1 MTAPIEPW
9 SPYGGGD
16 PIVSAGKRTL
26 VSAFGDVVRCQ
37 AGFEPHELAEIF
49 SAPADE
55 GENDVCRHLVREDAI
70 VLTMQFVSGRL
81 SSSARPLG
89 GGELTAIPAAHWEI
103 DDPLPRFATGVF
115 NATEW
120 ADADAPATHRIFVD
134 AKEFEE
140 WLAGLKSP
148 GSLSDRELEEVLNP
162 RLRAARAIAARRVKP
177 MIEPKGEGA
186 TAAVPPSLTEV
197 LRAEDE
203 LLTRPQVEA
212 LVKLK
217 RSSIYTKI
225 KKDGFPDKILL
236 GGRAVWRKSAV
247 IAWVEE
253 KAAKGQRPKG

>member
-16 PIVSAGKRTL
+16 PIVSAGRRTL
-26 VSAFGDVVRCQ
+26 VSAFGDLVRCQ
-37 AGFEPHELAEIF
+37 AGFEPHELAEVF

-70 VLTMQFVSGRL
+70 FLTMQFVSGRL

-120 ADADAPATHRIFVD
+120 ADVDAPATHRIFVD
-134 AKEFEE
+134 AREFEE
-140 WLAGLKSP
+140 WLAGLKP
-148 GSLSDRELEEVLNP
+148 LGPLSDRELEEVINP

-177 MIEPKGEGA
+177 MIDPNGEE
-186 TAAVPPSLTEV
+186 AAAVVPPSLSQA
-197 LRAEDE
+197 LRAGDE
-203 LLTRPQVEA
+203 YLTRPQVEA

-225 KKDGFPDKILL
+225 KEDGFPDNILL

-253 KAAKGQRPKG
+253 KAAKGRGPKR